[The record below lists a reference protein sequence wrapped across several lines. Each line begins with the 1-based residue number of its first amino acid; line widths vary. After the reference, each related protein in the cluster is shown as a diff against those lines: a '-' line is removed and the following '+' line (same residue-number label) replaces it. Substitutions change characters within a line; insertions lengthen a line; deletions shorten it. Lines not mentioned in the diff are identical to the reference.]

1 MNLENRIM
9 NVVTDYLESDKIE
22 TVVNEA
28 MDKAVNDLFSKYG
41 GLGDFIQKTLK
52 EQMIPVIESHDY
64 SEFTLKLD
72 HILQSI
78 LKEQAGE
85 TNKLL
90 ENFEGAVKTY
100 PKIVGVTDIFEEYCK
115 YVSKKIDTNN
125 LEVDYDSEPYYENVT
140 CNVEYTEQERSSY
153 SSRDESGILEFSCN
167 QDESLNF
174 SLSIAKWSFSENF
187 DVRNDITT
195 KIDRLKYLNDFEVF
209 VLGLNLNSVGIVL
222 DETDITYEDVEVEER
237 PEPTY

>member
-1 MNLENRIM
+1 M
-9 NVVTDYLESDKIE
+9 NVVTEYLESDKIE

-28 MDKAVNDLFSKYG
+28 MDKAVNDLFNKYG

-52 EQMIPVIESHDY
+52 EQMTPVIESHNY

-72 HILQSI
+72 HVLQSI

-90 ENFEGAVKTY
+90 ENFEGAVKSY
-100 PKIVGVTDIFEEYCK
+100 PKTLNVTDIFEEYCK
-115 YVSKKIDTNN
+115 YVSKKVDTSN

-140 CNVEYTEQERSSY
+140 CNVTYTEQERSSY
-153 SSRDESGILEFSCN
+153 SSRDESGILEFSCD
-167 QDESLNF
+167 QDKSLDF
-174 SLSIAKWSFSENF
+174 SLSISKWSFRENF

-195 KIDRLKYLNDFEVF
+195 KIDKLKYLNDFEVF

-222 DETDITYEDVEVEER
+222 DDTDITDEDVEVEEK
-237 PEPTY
+237 PEATY